1 MPTLTAR
8 GSASCPAPHNP
19 SLKAARRRP
28 GFRSPEFSRVGAVL
42 LGPSCRRR
50 PRVQPRPERSKGQ
63 KTPACTAARRSSTGA
78 KGGAGG
84 QNADTTRVPN
94 LSLLCRRRFIHRSEP
109 PPIPARVVRR
119 LRLNAI
125 PLPESWLREFRRVAA
140 SAERPFSRAS
150 FHGAH
155 ICCGRAGGASQA
167 LVGHNPL
174 PPPPVLGYSR
184 LPISRALADT
194 CGNSLSAKSW

>member
-8 GSASCPAPHNP
+8 GSASCPVPHNP

-42 LGPSCRRR
+42 LGHGS
-50 PRVQPRPERSKGQ
+50 SFGW
-63 KTPACTAARRSSTGA
+63 PALREQCSSTGA

-84 QNADTTRVPN
+84 QNADTTRAPN

-119 LRLNAI
+119 LRMKAI
-125 PLPESWLREFRRVAA
+125 SLPESWLRELRRAAA
-140 SAERPFSRAS
+140 SAERPFFRAS
-150 FHGAH
+150 FQDAH
-155 ICCGRAGGASQA
+155 IRCGRAGAASQA

-174 PPPPVLGYSR
+174 PPPPVLGYS
-184 LPISRALADT
+184 PAAIARAPA
-194 CGNSLSAKSW
+194 